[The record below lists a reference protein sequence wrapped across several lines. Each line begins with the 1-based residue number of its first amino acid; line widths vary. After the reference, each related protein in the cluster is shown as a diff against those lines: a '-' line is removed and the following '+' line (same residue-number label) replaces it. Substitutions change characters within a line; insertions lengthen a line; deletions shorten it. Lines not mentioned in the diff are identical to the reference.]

1 MSYDIVVIG
10 GGPAGIISTVTARH
24 NYPDKKILL
33 IRKTKGPVI
42 PCGIPYMF
50 TTLETPECNIMG
62 NAPLEKNNID
72 FKCDEVTGVNREE
85 KSVTTK
91 DGTRI
96 AYDKL
101 IIATGSRPICPNING
116 HEKNGVYLIEKEF
129 EHLKK
134 LKEDFDKAKNVVIV
148 GGGFIGV
155 EFADEFSNSNKKVSL
170 IEAGPRILF
179 HSFDREFSDLATERL
194 EKKGVDILT
203 EMKAN
208 EFLGDERVRSVRLS
222 NGKEI
227 KADLVV
233 IGIGAWP
240 NSELVEKAGIKTG
253 ERGGILV
260 DEYMRTNDMNVF
272 AIGDCTEEK
281 DFFTRKR
288 TGVML
293 ASTAVAEARVAGS
306 SLYGL
311 MIVKENQGTIASY
324 STVVGDTALAS
335 SGMIE
340 KTAREEGFDVVVGN
354 AECVDR
360 HPGKIPGAKKMKV
373 KLVFSDCGVILGGQ
387 IAGGDSVGEMIN
399 IIGLAIEK
407 SMTMNEIVTLQVATH
422 PKLTA
427 APTVY
432 PIITAV
438 LDAMKNQKIS
448 KT

>member
-1 MSYDIVVIG
+1 MDYDIVVIG
-10 GGPAGIISTVTARH
+10 GGPAGIISAVTARH
-24 NYPDKKILL
+24 NYPDKRILL

-42 PCGIPYMF
+42 SCGIPYMF

-85 KSVTTK
+85 KSITTK
-91 DGTRI
+91 DDTKI
-96 AYDKL
+96 TYDKL
-101 IIATGSRPICPNING
+101 IIATGSRPFCPQING
-116 HEKNGVYLIEKEF
+116 HEKNGIYLIEKEL
-129 EHLKK
+129 EHLKN
-134 LKEDFDKAKNVVIV
+134 LKTDFEKARDVVII

-155 EFADEFSNSNKKVSL
+155 EFADEFSNSNKNVSL

-179 HSFDREFSDLATERL
+179 HSFDKEFSDIATEKL
-194 EKKGVDILT
+194 KKKRVNILT
-203 EMKAN
+203 DAKA
-208 EFLGDERVRSVRLS
+208 ERFIGDERVRSVRLAD
-222 NGKEI
+222 GKEI
-227 KADLVV
+227 KTDLVV
-233 IGIGAWP
+233 IGIGARP
-240 NSELVEKAGIKTG
+240 NSGLAEKAGIKTG

-260 DEYMRTNDMNVF
+260 DEYMRTNDTNIF
-272 AIGDCTEEK
+272 AVGDCTEEK

-311 MIVKENQGTIASY
+311 MLVKENKGTIASY
-324 STVVGDTALAS
+324 STVVGDMALAS

-360 HPGKIPGAKKMKV
+360 HPGKLPGAKKMKV
-373 KLVFSDCGVILGGQ
+373 KLVFSDCGVLLGGQ
-387 IAGGDSVGEMIN
+387 IAGGYSVGEMIN

-407 SMTMNEIVTLQVATH
+407 SMTMNEIVTLQMATH

-432 PIITAV
+432 PIITAT